1 MEITATSED
10 YKNPIEVIPLS
21 QYFNETGEEVL
32 GQHKDFKEKKIVIS
46 KDHERLYSVV
56 SSKAPVVEH
65 QDAIEIVHDAIEK
78 IYDLPPVIELTS
90 MHTGASIMANFKLPV
105 PETVSF
111 KHGDESTISIILFNS
126 YERKFP
132 LRLKT
137 GLFRMVCSNG
147 MVVGDEIASLNAR
160 QLIGEGFSPDSLY
173 PNIERLISKTK
184 NIEQFWRRWKDIEI
198 PADLAI
204 KLIEKYLS
212 KNLYKDLLDEA
223 LFPMPLWDFYNE
235 LTRISTHE
243 TSTFYSNVVSDMSIS
258 RMFYSSKSIL
268 RELDDMQDDLL
279 AMKADNDE
287 EAPALAEN
295 ELIAA

>member
-1 MEITATSED
+1 MEITATSQD
-10 YKNPIEVIPLS
+10 YKNPIEVISLS
-21 QYFNETGEEVL
+21 QYFDEKDEKVL

-46 KDHERLYSVV
+46 EDHERLYSVV
-56 SSKAPVVEH
+56 SSKTPIVEH

-105 PETVSF
+105 PETVKF
-111 KHGDESTISIILFNS
+111 AEDDESTISIILMNS

-137 GLFRMVCSNG
+137 GLFRIICSNG

-160 QLIGEGFSPDSLY
+160 QLIGEGFSPDTLY
-173 PNIERLISKTK
+173 PNIERLITRTK
-184 NIEQFWRRWKDIEI
+184 NIEHFWRKWKDIEI

-212 KNLYKDLLDEA
+212 KKLYKDLIDEA
-223 LFPMPLWDFYNE
+223 LFPMPLWEFYNE

-268 RELDDMQDDLL
+268 RGLDNMQDELL
-279 AMKADNDE
+279 AMRANNDE
-287 EAPALAEN
+287 EAPALTEN
-295 ELIAA
+295 ELLAA